1 MKSGEC
7 LGRTV
12 ITMTLEIAVQETAV
26 GALKDYFQHELV
38 EAMVPSTGILTA
50 MIQETGIEAEV
61 VSVSC
66 EDAELTLANASAKS
80 EK

>member
-7 LGRTV
+7 LGGAV
-12 ITMTLEIAVQETAV
+12 ITLTLEITVQEIAV

-38 EAMVPSTGILTA
+38 EMLTPSASILTA
-50 MIQETGIEAEV
+50 MIQENGIDAEIVSVDCKEAE
-61 VSVSC
+61 
-66 EDAELTLANASAKS
+66 TNLANASAIN

>member
-12 ITMTLEIAVQETAV
+12 ITMTLEIAVLETGV

-38 EAMVPSTGILTA
+38 EALTPSTGILTA
-50 MIQETGIEAEV
+50 MIQENGIDAEV
-61 VSVSC
+61 VSVDC
-66 EDAELTLANASAKS
+66 KEAAPNLANASAIN